1 MVYKV
6 PNVSFGNKTCSVPG
20 NPLSWNACS
29 TSSVILQSWFSAAIY
44 WSFPFFPNPENFYL
58 NRLVRLRNPL

>member
-6 PNVSFGNKTCSVPG
+6 PNVSFGNKTPSR
-20 NPLSWNACS
+20 
-29 TSSVILQSWFSAAIY
+29 VILCPGLIAAHCLLSSSPAPVLQFIGHPLL
-44 WSFPFFPNPENFYL
+44 FTNPENFYL